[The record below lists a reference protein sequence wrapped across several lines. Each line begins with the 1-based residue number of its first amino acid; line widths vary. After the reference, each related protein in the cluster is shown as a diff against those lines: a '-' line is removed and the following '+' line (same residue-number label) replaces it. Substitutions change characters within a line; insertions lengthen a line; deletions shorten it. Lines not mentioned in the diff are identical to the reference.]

1 MNLIQRLQEFG
12 EDIQIESKDLMRYH
26 LESKALS
33 TLINETKSKDG
44 YCTLLKLNGILQE
57 WLNQTGYMRAEGIKR
72 LKELGYSPSKKL
84 LKKGAKLPNMSVR
97 TELGSLIMN
106 TYRVNM
112 GGRKLPGVTGTI
124 TLEYDSDGDTR
135 WHNLSA
141 ALTVVR
147 AEYDVWHLL
156 ETLCTPGALLGLICN
171 DNPSPPM
178 RAILEKERAQ
188 E

>member
-1 MNLIQRLQEFG
+1 M
-12 EDIQIESKDLMRYH
+12 ESKDLMRYH
-26 LESKALS
+26 LESKELS
-33 TLINETKSKDG
+33 RIINETKKNDG
-44 YCTLLKLNGILQE
+44 YCTQIKLNGILHE
-57 WLNQTGYMRAEGIKR
+57 WLNRTGYMRAEGLKR
-72 LKELGYSPSKKL
+72 LKELGYSPSNKL
-84 LKKGAKLPNMSVR
+84 LKKGAKIPRLSGR

-124 TLEYDSDGDTR
+124 MLDYDSDGDAR
-135 WHNLSA
+135 WHHLAA
-141 ALTVVR
+141 ALIMVR
-147 AEYDVWHLL
+147 ADYDIWHLL
-156 ETLCTPGALLGLICN
+156 ESLSTPGAMLGLICS